1 MIATAF
7 VRSWMRRLALAL
19 GALALAG
26 VALGLAAGNA
36 SAAGGS
42 KSGSVNL
49 TPAKKALL
57 VKADLPA
64 GWTGQGKVTTSK
76 VDTAGTFPG
85 EEQLAACLGVSKAAL
100 GTDSPSATSP
110 NFQDKNGTGFVQ
122 DNVSVFPSAKA
133 AASSYRTI
141 ANPKVPTCLTTAF
154 QDPAAKAQLE
164 GSAGSGVTLG
174 AISVTPAPASILIPH
189 TSGFTVAFNATEQ
202 GTTAH
207 SAVTLVS
214 MARGALG
221 SQLTFTAVGT
231 SSLPVSLER
240 HLISVAYGRT

>member
-36 SAAGGS
+36 SAAIGAKGNT
-42 KSGSVNL
+42 VNL

-64 GWTGQGKVTTSK
+64 GWIGQGKVTTSK

-85 EEQLAACLGVSKAAL
+85 EDQLAACLGVPKSAL
-100 GTDSPSATSP
+100 GTNTPSATSP
-110 NFQDKNGTGFVQ
+110 NFQDKDGTGFVQ
-122 DNVSVFPSAKA
+122 DNVSVFSSASSA
-133 AASSYRTI
+133 ARSYRTI
-141 ANPKVPTCLTTAF
+141 ANTKVPSCLNTAY

-164 GSAGSGVTLG
+164 GAAGSGVTLG
-174 AISVTPAPASILIPH
+174 AISVTPAPAAILIPH
-189 TSGFTVAFNATEQ
+189 STGFTVSFDATEQ
-202 GTTAH
+202 GVTAH

-214 MARGALG
+214 MVRGKLG
-221 SQLTFTAVGT
+221 SQLTFTAVGNG
-231 SSLPVSLER
+231 SLSTSLER